1 MNTAHLI
8 AQLLEI
14 ERAIGT
20 VDPTRVRGMLFEA
33 EESVLQIEQQMIEV
47 LLENENLRTRLENVR
62 ASGSGFIDSWT
73 PGKFLVN

>member
-8 AQLLEI
+8 AQLLKI

-33 EESVLQIEQQMIEV
+33 EESVLQIEQQLIEV
-47 LLENENLRTRLENVR
+47 LLENENLRTRLENGR
-62 ASGSGFIDSWT
+62 QSGSGFVDSWT